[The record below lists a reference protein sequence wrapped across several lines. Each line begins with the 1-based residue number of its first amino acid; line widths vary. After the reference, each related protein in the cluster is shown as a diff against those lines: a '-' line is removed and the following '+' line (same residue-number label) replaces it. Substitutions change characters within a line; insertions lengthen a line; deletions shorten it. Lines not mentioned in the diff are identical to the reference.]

1 MNNPG
6 FSGSSNGDIL
16 KPLESHALSY
26 SKAHCLLSGVSES
39 VPTYLF
45 VILYDKSFYFF
56 DSHYLCTFF
65 LLVFLRI
72 CSSSSMVEYFGSEKS
87 FFISEV

>member
-39 VPTYLF
+39 VPT
-45 VILYDKSFYFF
+45 
-56 DSHYLCTFF
+56 
-65 LLVFLRI
+65 I
-72 CSSSSMVEYFGSEKS
+72 CSCYFT
-87 FFISEV
+87 ISLSIFLILITYVLFSCWYSCGFVVAPPW